1 MEDNNS
7 ILHGNVESTFTDY
20 EKKQIKDVFNV
31 WSDFIKLPTIGPFQA
46 FSKDSIFYSQELFNV
61 VQRLI
66 QLQTNLNE
74 YWIQMNNTYLHAV
87 EQVADRMHSGKQQQ
101 YNNEKGS
108 GYSPKENIEE
118 YRKTVIDAFE
128 EAFTDLF
135 SSEEF
140 GTINSKLISSQLDV
154 VKHLQNIAEKNFKTL
169 NLPTRSEVDEI
180 SKDIHDIRRDI
191 HDIRRDIHDI
201 RRDIHDI
208 KKKIGII

>member
-1 MEDNNS
+1 MEDSNS
-7 ILHGNVESTFTDY
+7 ILHSKVESTFTDY

-31 WSDFIKLPTIGPFQA
+31 WSDFLKSPTIGPFQA

-87 EQVADRMHSGKQQQ
+87 EQVADRMHNGKQH
-101 YNNEKGS
+101 YNNEKG

-154 VKHLQNIAEKNFKTL
+154 VKHFQNIAEKNFKTL

-180 SKDIHDIRRDI
+180 SKDIHDIK
-191 HDIRRDIHDI
+191 
-201 RRDIHDI
+201 RDIHDI
-208 KKKIGII
+208 KRKIGII